1 MKHLLKTLDVKDIGS
16 FQVEGIDTADYPDF
30 CDAYIYSAEV
40 LTDMGWRDAT
50 EEELDVINEDRDLV
64 YQEVQNYLF

>member
-1 MKHLLKTLDVKDIGS
+1 MKHLLKVLGVKDIGS
-16 FQVEGIDTADYPDF
+16 FQVDGIDTGDYPDF

-64 YQEVQNYLF
+64 YNEVQNYLF